1 MNDTVTTPIQAQNI
15 EIPNGFKQTA
25 VGLIPSD
32 WQIKKLGDLGKV
44 ISGLT
49 YSPDDI
55 CEESGTLVLR
65 SSNVQDGQIKLGD
78 NVFVKV
84 KTGEYNAVKKDDILI
99 CVRNGSKSLI
109 GKNALITAEATGMA
123 FGAFMAIYRGDFN
136 NYLYQIFNTN
146 IYYREI
152 HKNLGATINSINGS
166 DLKEFKIPIPPLP
179 EQQKIASILS
189 TWDNAIDITKK
200 VLSNLE
206 IIKKGMTIN
215 VLSGKIR
222 FKTFL
227 KDNKI
232 SQRNGYRIPDDWEI
246 KSLSSVLEQ
255 VKNPVKPE
263 KDKLYKQ
270 IGIRSHTKGIFYKE
284 SVTGQSLGNKS
295 VFAIEPDCF
304 ILNIVFAWEHAIAKT
319 TIDELGMIVS
329 HRFPMYKPLFSK
341 LDLDYLLFFFK
352 SKRGKDLL
360 GLASPG
366 GAGRNKTLGQKEF
379 LKLKIPI
386 PSIKEQ
392 KAIADFLETYDY
404 EIKLH
409 QQKLQTLQ
417 LQKKGLM
424 QQLLTGKTRVKL

>member
-1 MNDTVTTPIQAQNI
+1 MIGRKGTIDKPRFMDTPFWTVDTLFYTELSQDIVPIWL
-15 EIPNGFKQTA
+15 F
-25 VGLIPSD
+25 
-32 WQIKKLGDLGKV
+32 
-44 ISGLT
+44 
-49 YSPDDI
+49 
-55 CEESGTLVLR
+55 
-65 SSNVQDGQIKLGD
+65 
-78 NVFVKV
+78 NVFQTIKWYY
-84 KTGEYNAVKKDDILI
+84 YNESSGVPSLS
-99 CVRNGSKSLI
+99 GSNIS
-109 GKNALITAEATGMA
+109 
-123 FGAFMAIYRGDFN
+123 AIP
-136 NYLYQIFNTN
+136 L
-146 IYYREI
+146 
-152 HKNLGATINSINGS
+152 
-166 DLKEFKIPIPPLP
+166 PIPPLL

-206 IIKKGMTIN
+206 VIKKAMTIN

-227 KDNKI
+227 KKNKI
-232 SQRNGYRIPDDWEI
+232 SQRNGYSIPDDWEV
-246 KSLSSVLEQ
+246 KNLSSVLEQ
-255 VKNPVKPE
+255 GKKPVKPE
-263 KDKLYKQ
+263 KDILYKQ
-270 IGIRSHTKGIFYKE
+270 LGIRSHTKGIFYKD

-319 TIDELGMIVS
+319 TIAEQDMIVS
-329 HRFPMYKPLFSK
+329 HRFPMYKPLTSK

-352 SKRGKDLL
+352 SKKGKDLL

-386 PSIKEQ
+386 PPIKEQ
-392 KAIADFLETYDY
+392 KAIALFLETYDS

-409 QQKLQTLQ
+409 QQKLKALQ

-424 QQLLTGKTRVKL
+424 QQLLTGKVRVKTNN

>member
-1 MNDTVTTPIQAQNI
+1 MINNTIYKNTS
-15 EIPNGFKQTA
+15 
-25 VGLIPSD
+25 VGLIPID
-32 WQIKKLGDLGKV
+32 WEVKKLGEIAKVKHGRDQKKV
-44 ISGLT
+44 ICDSGIYPILGT
-49 YSPDDI
+49 GGEIGRTNSFLYDKPSVLIGRKGTIDKPRFMDTPFWTVDTLFYTELSQDI
-55 CEESGTLVLR
+55 VPIWLF
-65 SSNVQDGQIKLGD
+65 
-78 NVFVKV
+78 NVF
-84 KTGEYNAVKKDDILI
+84 
-99 CVRNGSKSLI
+99 
-109 GKNALITAEATGMA
+109 
-123 FGAFMAIYRGDFN
+123 
-136 NYLYQIFNTN
+136 Q
-146 IYYREI
+146 
-152 HKNLGATINSINGS
+152 TINWYYYNESSGVPSLSGS
-166 DLKEFKIPIPPLP
+166 NISAIPLPIPPLL

-206 IIKKGMTIN
+206 VIKKAMTIN

-227 KDNKI
+227 KNNKI
-232 SQRNGYRIPDDWEI
+232 SQRNGYSIPDDWEV
-246 KSLSSVLEQ
+246 KNLSSVLEQ
-255 VKNPVKPE
+255 VKKPVKPE
-263 KDKLYKQ
+263 KDTLYKQ
-270 IGIRSHTKGIFYKE
+270 LGIRSHTKGIFYKD

-319 TIDELGMIVS
+319 TIAEQDMIVS
-329 HRFPMYKPLFSK
+329 HRFPMYKPLAPK

-352 SKRGKDLL
+352 SKKGKDLL

-386 PSIKEQ
+386 PPIKEQ
-392 KAIADFLETYDY
+392 KAIALFLETYDS

-409 QQKLQTLQ
+409 QQKLQALQ

-424 QQLLTGKTRVKL
+424 QQLLTGKVRVKTNN

>member
-1 MNDTVTTPIQAQNI
+1 MINITTNK
-15 EIPNGFKQTA
+15 NNS

-32 WQIKKLGDLGKV
+32 WKVKKLGSLGKTFTGLSGKNKDDFGEGFQYIPYKNIFQNSIID
-44 ISGLT
+44 ISFM
-49 YSPDDI
+49 D
-55 CEESGTLVLR
+55 LVR
-65 SSNVQDGQIKLGD
+65 IKP
-78 NVFVKV
+78 NETQSKV
-84 KTGEYNAVKKDDILI
+84 KYGDLFFTTSSETAEEVGMCSVLLEEVENMYLNSFCFGFRFDDFEILDPRFSSYLFRGEQIRQEITVLAQGSTRFNL
-99 CVRNGSKSLI
+99 SKSQLQ
-109 GKNALITAEATGMA
+109 KL
-123 FGAFMAIYRGDFN
+123 
-136 NYLYQIFNTN
+136 
-146 IYYREI
+146 
-152 HKNLGATINSINGS
+152 
-166 DLKEFKIPIPPLP
+166 KIPIPPLP
-179 EQQKIASILS
+179 EQQKIASILA
-189 TWDNAIDITKK
+189 TWDNAIGVTKK
-200 VLSNLE
+200 ILSNLE

-222 FKTFL
+222 FETFL

-246 KSLSSVLEQ
+246 KNLSSVLEQ
-255 VKNPVKPE
+255 VKKPVKPE
-263 KDKLYKQ
+263 KDILYKQ
-270 IGIRSHTKGIFYKE
+270 LGIRSHTKGIFYKE

-319 TIDELGMIVS
+319 SIAELDMIVS
-329 HRFPMYKPLFSK
+329 HRFPMYKPLPSK

-352 SKRGKDLL
+352 SKKGKDLL

-392 KAIADFLETYDY
+392 KAIAIFLEKYDS
-404 EIKLH
+404 EIKLY
-409 QQKLQTLQ
+409 QQKLQALQ

-424 QQLLTGKTRVKL
+424 QQLLTGKVRVKI

>member
-1 MNDTVTTPIQAQNI
+1 MINNNITYIQTSI
-15 EIPNGFKQTA
+15 
-25 VGLIPSD
+25 GLIPSD
-32 WQIKKLGDLGKV
+32 WELKKLKELGEF
-44 ISGLT
+44 ISGSGFPTDEQGGNEGIPFYKVSDMNLLRNENEMT
-49 YSPDDI
+49 VSNNYVSDEQINKLKIKPITRDAIIFAKVGAAIYLERKRIAKNFLIDNNMMAFIPFQYSLFLKYYFDF
-55 CEESGTLVLR
+55 L
-65 SSNVQDGQIKLGD
+65 KLS
-78 NVFVKV
+78 KYAQ
-84 KTGEYNAVKKDDILI
+84 TGALPAYNA
-99 CVRNGSKSLI
+99 
-109 GKNALITAEATGMA
+109 
-123 FGAFMAIYRGDFN
+123 
-136 NYLYQIFNTN
+136 
-146 IYYREI
+146 
-152 HKNLGATINSINGS
+152 S
-166 DLKEFKIPIPPLP
+166 DLKGIKIRMPNDY
-179 EQQKIASILS
+179 EQQKIATILL
-189 TWDNAIDITKK
+189 TWDNAIDTTKK
-200 VLSNLE
+200 ILRNLE
-206 IIKKGMTIN
+206 VIKKGMTIN

-222 FKTFL
+222 FETFL

-232 SQRNGYRIPDDWEI
+232 SHRNGYRIPDDWEI
-246 KSLSSVLEQ
+246 KNLSSVLEQ

-319 TIDELGMIVS
+319 SIAELDMIVS
-329 HRFPMYKPLFSK
+329 HRFPMYKPLASK

-352 SKRGKDLL
+352 SKKGKDLL

-392 KAIADFLETYDY
+392 KAIALFLETYDS
-404 EIKLH
+404 EIKLY

-424 QQLLTGKTRVKL
+424 QQLLTGKVRTV